1 MTAATR
7 LEWLEQLLAQLPDA
21 EKIDFSNR
29 IKALLHRY
37 SPFRAEPVDCVQ
49 WVPVEQIQENSYN
62 PNQVAP
68 PEKRLLY
75 ISLLRNG
82 FTQPLVVW
90 PDRPGHYSL
99 VDGFHRY
106 TLAQQR
112 SVLRQRLHGY
122 LPVVA
127 ITADEAHK
135 TQRMAATIRHNRAR
149 GQHQIQ
155 AMSAIVQELTRL
167 GWDDKK
173 IATELG
179 MDSDE
184 VLRLKQISGLME
196 MFLDRDFS
204 PAWTVK

>member
-7 LEWLEQLLAQLPDA
+7 LEWLEQLLAELPDA

-37 SPFRAEPVDCVQ
+37 SPFRAEPIDCVQ
-49 WVPVEQIQENSYN
+49 WVPVEQIQENNYN

-135 TQRMAATIRHNRAR
+135 AQRMAATIRHNRAR